1 MKRPSL
7 EKLKKEVYKANLRL
21 IAEGLVVRT
30 WGNAS
35 GVDRSLG
42 VMVIKPSGVP
52 YEEMSPGH
60 MVIVELSSGRPVEGK
75 LRPSSDTPTHRILYE
90 AFPEIG
96 GIVHTHSLYATA
108 WAQAQRSIPP
118 LGTTH
123 ADYFSGP
130 VPCTRPMRPDEITD
144 DYEANTGRVIV
155 ECFQGRD
162 PLSVPAVLV
171 ASHAPF
177 VWGADVAGAAENAFL
192 LEQIARMA
200 AETLSIA
207 PSLPAIS
214 ETLLQ
219 MHFRRKHGPD
229 AYYGQ
234 SAPKRAGRK
243 RG

>member
-1 MKRPSL
+1 MKKPSL
-7 EKLKKEVYKANLRL
+7 ERLKKEVCRANLRL
-21 IAEGLVVRT
+21 MAEGLVVRT

-52 YEEMSPGH
+52 YDVMSPRH
-60 MVIVELSSGRPVEGK
+60 MVVVDLSTGRPVGGK
-75 LRPSSDTPTHRILYE
+75 LRPSSDSQTHRVLYQ

-108 WAQAQRSIPP
+108 WAQAQKSIPP

-130 VPCTRPMRPDEITD
+130 VPCTRPMRPDEIND
-144 DYEANTGRVIV
+144 DYELNTGRVIV
-155 ECFQGRD
+155 ECLQGRG

-177 VWGADVAGAAENAFL
+177 VWGADVAGAAENAFV
-192 LEQIARMA
+192 LEHIARMA

-207 PSLPAIS
+207 PSTPAIS

-219 MHFRRKHGPD
+219 VHFRRKHGPD

-234 SAPKRAGRK
+234 SPPKRPGRK